1 MAEVQLRQT
10 VRSEPRLPPQALEA
24 EQSVLGGL
32 LLESSRWD
40 DVAEQLS
47 PEDFYTRSHREIFA
61 AISALQGQNEAVDVV
76 TTAEWLERNSQL
88 VSAGG
93 LEYLG
98 ELANNT
104 PGTAN
109 LMAYVG
115 IVRER
120 AILRRLIIATSEI
133 AEKAYNPGGE
143 AVGEI
148 LDYAEQQVFR
158 IAETDRWDR
167 TGFAPIQGL
176 LTEAID
182 RIEELYQSGRSVTG
196 VPTGFG
202 LLTCESLEQAIQRA
216 GGAVGNKGVEC
227 VQAVLRMADLLRRS
241 PSLNR

>member
-40 DVAEQLS
+40 DVSEQLS
-47 PEDFYTRSHREIFA
+47 LGDFYTRSHREIFQ

-76 TTAEWLERNSQL
+76 TAAEWLERNNQL
-88 VSAGG
+88 ASAGG

-115 IVRER
+115 IVRDR
-120 AILRRLIIATSEI
+120 AVLRRLISATSEI
-133 AEKAYNPGGE
+133 AE
-143 AVGEI
+143 
-148 LDYAEQQVFR
+148 
-158 IAETDRWDR
+158 
-167 TGFAPIQGL
+167 
-176 LTEAID
+176 
-182 RIEELYQSGRSVTG
+182 
-196 VPTGFG
+196 
-202 LLTCESLEQAIQRA
+202 
-216 GGAVGNKGVEC
+216 
-227 VQAVLRMADLLRRS
+227 
-241 PSLNR
+241 